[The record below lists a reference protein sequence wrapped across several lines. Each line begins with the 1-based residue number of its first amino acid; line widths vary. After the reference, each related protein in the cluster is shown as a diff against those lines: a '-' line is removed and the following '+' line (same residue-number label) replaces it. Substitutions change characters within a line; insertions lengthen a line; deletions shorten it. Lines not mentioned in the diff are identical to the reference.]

1 MNEKSLISLDLARM
15 RRDLEAEQERRQAVG
30 EDLSD
35 VLLRLGELRARIEKL
50 DQKPGTVSPPVV
62 PE

>member
-1 MNEKSLISLDLARM
+1 MNEKSLISVDLARM

-50 DQKPGTVSPPVV
+50 DQKPGTVSPPAV